1 MTYITYKSFVVEYE
15 MGELIKI
22 ETREVLSF
30 FTSNRNDLQI
40 VEKTDVVKSYDTT
53 KLYEED
59 ETSIYEYD
67 YDCLKKRG
75 YLDGKCSEAK
85 K

>member
-1 MTYITYKSFVVEYE
+1 
-15 MGELIKI
+15 MGEFIKI

-30 FTSNRNDLQI
+30 FTSNSDDLQI
-40 VEKTDVVKSYDTT
+40 VAKSDLKQSNDTS

-67 YDCLKKRG
+67 YDCLKKKG
-75 YLDGKCSEAK
+75 SVDGKCKEGKS
-85 K
+85 